1 MNYLLRIFGYVRPY
15 TTIAGGVIATIV
27 ILAGTNLLPAWVQKL
42 IIDGLTRHTQLRA
55 LLGLAAFYFL
65 VVAVNAG
72 LNALQANLVQVL
84 GQHIIEDLR
93 NEIFRAIQ
101 RQGMPFFD
109 RYETGQ
115 LMSRVTSD
123 VNLIQLFVN
132 STLVNLIGSIL
143 TPFFALIILFRLD
156 VALTLWVLLTIPP
169 IVVLQSRLARIRLI
183 WREIQRRVG
192 DMNVV
197 LQESLVAIKLV
208 KAFNRLKAEA
218 ERFNASNWQIRQE
231 RLWAQR
237 QSIILGQ
244 LQNLCTNLGM
254 VIVLT
259 VGAQQVIV
267 HAISLGTLVAFQRYI
282 SLLFLPF
289 QRVAAIN
296 QTTQMAMVAAERVF
310 EVLDAPIAVQDPQP
324 PVAPSPQRGEVVF
337 EHVTFGY
344 VAGRPVLHDISLKIP
359 AGETLAIIGASGSG
373 KSSLVHLVPRFYDP
387 QKGRVLIDD
396 HNVREYPLKDLR
408 RCIGMVMQETF
419 LFNLS
424 IRDNIRYGRP
434 DASNEEVERAARIAD
449 AYRFITE
456 DLPEGFDTII
466 GEKGVRLS
474 GGQRQRLAIA
484 RAICTDP
491 LILILDEATSS
502 VDTRTDAAIQRALR
516 NVLRDR
522 TTIVIAHRLSTVQ
535 QAHQIVML
543 HRGQIV
549 ARGTHEEL
557 LQTSREY
564 RLLNDLQ
571 SSRTDLADA
580 AIAQLMAMLED
591 GANRH
596 VPELVVRQ

>member
-15 TTIAGGVIATIV
+15 TSIVGGVIATIV

-42 IIDGLTRHTQLRA
+42 IIDGLTRHTQLRV
-55 LLGLAAFYFL
+55 LLGLAALYFV

-93 NEIFRAIQ
+93 NEVFRAIQ

-109 RYETGQ
+109 KYETGQ

-132 STLVNLIGSIL
+132 STLVNLIGSIF

-169 IVVLQSRLARIRLI
+169 IVVLQLRLARIRLI

-192 DMNVV
+192 EMNVV

-218 ERFNASNWQIRQE
+218 ERFNSSNWQIRQD

-237 QSIILGQ
+237 QSITLGQ

-310 EVLDAPIAVQDPQP
+310 EVLDAPITIRNPEP
-324 PVAPSPQRGEVVF
+324 PVALPPQRGEVVF

-344 VAGRPVLHDISLKIP
+344 IPGRPVLRDISLKIP
-359 AGETLAIIGASGSG
+359 AGETLAIIGVSGSG
-373 KSSLVHLVPRFYDP
+373 KSSLIHLVPRFYDP
-387 QKGRVLIDD
+387 QKGRVLIDGHD
-396 HNVREYPLKDLR
+396 VREYQLGDLR
-408 RCIGMVMQETF
+408 RRIGMVMQEIF

-434 DASNEEVERAARIAD
+434 DASDEEVERAARIAD
-449 AYRFITE
+449 AYRFITQ
-456 DLPEGFDTII
+456 DLPDGFDTII

-484 RAICTDP
+484 RAICADP

-516 NVLRDR
+516 DVLKDR

-535 QAHQIVML
+535 QAHRIVML
-543 HRGQIV
+543 HHGQIV
-549 ARGTHEEL
+549 AHGTHHEL

-571 SSRTDLADA
+571 GSRTDLADA
-580 AIAQLMAMLED
+580 ALTQLMAILED
-591 GANRH
+591 KVTRH
-596 VPELVVRQ
+596 RSELVVRQ

>member
-15 TTIAGGVIATIV
+15 TSIVGGVIATIV

-42 IIDGLTRHTQLRA
+42 IIDGLTRHTQLRV
-55 LLGLAAFYFL
+55 LLGLAALYFV

-93 NEIFRAIQ
+93 NEVFRAIQ

-109 RYETGQ
+109 KYETGQ

-132 STLVNLIGSIL
+132 STLVNLIGSIF

-169 IVVLQSRLARIRLI
+169 IVVLQLRLARIRLI

-192 DMNVV
+192 EMNVV

-218 ERFNASNWQIRQE
+218 ERFNSSNWQIRQD

-237 QSIILGQ
+237 QSITLGQ

-310 EVLDAPIAVQDPQP
+310 EVLDAPITIRNPEP
-324 PVAPSPQRGEVVF
+324 PVALPPQRGEVVF

-344 VAGRPVLHDISLKIP
+344 IPGRPVLRDISLKIP
-359 AGETLAIIGASGSG
+359 AGETLAIIGVSGSG
-373 KSSLVHLVPRFYDP
+373 KSSLIHLVPRFYDP
-387 QKGRVLIDD
+387 QKGRVLIDGHD
-396 HNVREYPLKDLR
+396 VREYQLGDLR
-408 RCIGMVMQETF
+408 RRIGMVMQEIF

-434 DASNEEVERAARIAD
+434 DASDEEVERAARIAD
-449 AYRFITE
+449 AYRFITQ
-456 DLPEGFDTII
+456 DLPDGFDTII

-484 RAICTDP
+484 RAICADP

-516 NVLRDR
+516 DVLKDR

-535 QAHQIVML
+535 QAHRIVML

-549 ARGTHEEL
+549 AYGTHQEL

-580 AIAQLMAMLED
+580 ALTQLMTVLED
-591 GANRH
+591 RVTRH
-596 VPELVVRQ
+596 GSELVVRQ